1 MGSPPPILQ
10 ANLGMADSLLLMVL
24 ALVVFGPRRLPQI
37 GRQIGK
43 LMYEFRKA
51 SNDFKFQMEEELRNS
66 EEADR
71 RKREEAER
79 QQRLALAAQNQP
91 AENPPAQNPA
101 VATGADVQPSD
112 ATSYA
117 TEAGSV
123 PSSPET
129 RPEEGYPRI
138 APPSTGEIVAAAR
151 PNSAVAGNS
160 AANGAEPAP
169 TAATASAPAPVA
181 EKDPPETESSLDESD
196 DESRDVTEQA
206 THHG

>member
-1 MGSPPPILQ
+1 MLITLAASSFYASSCTRGRRPGAATPGKPNGCIGLGLRQAIVSVLRRQVSWCFMGSPPPILQ
-10 ANLGMADSLLLMVL
+10 ANISMADSLLLMVI
-24 ALVVFGPRRLPQI
+24 ALVVFGPRRLPLI

-91 AENPPAQNPA
+91 AENSPAQSSA
-101 VATGADVQPSD
+101 VATGADARPS
-112 ATSYA
+112 
-117 TEAGSV
+117 EAV
-123 PSSPET
+123 PSASATDPNSPAPEA

-138 APPSTGEIVAAAR
+138 APPSTGE
-151 PNSAVAGNS
+151 
-160 AANGAEPAP
+160 
-169 TAATASAPAPVA
+169 
-181 EKDPPETESSLDESD
+181 
-196 DESRDVTEQA
+196 
-206 THHG
+206 

>member
-10 ANLGMADSLLLMVL
+10 ANISMADSLLLMVI
-24 ALVVFGPRRLPQI
+24 ALVVFGPRRLPLI

-79 QQRLALAAQNQP
+79 LQRLALAAQNQP
-91 AENPPAQNPA
+91 AENSPAQNPA
-101 VATGADVQPSD
+101 VATGADAQPS
-112 ATSYA
+112 
-117 TEAGSV
+117 EAV
-123 PSSPET
+123 PSASATDPNSPAPEA

-151 PNSAVAGNS
+151 PNSAS
-160 AANGAEPAP
+160 AHSAEAAPPPPSIPAI
-169 TAATASAPAPVA
+169 VV
-181 EKDPPETESSLDESD
+181 EKVPPDTESSF
-196 DESRDVTEQA
+196 DESRDKSIVTEQ
-206 THHG
+206 TIHHG